1 VEPAAHSGRYVV
13 EAGADQAMH
22 ASLVLAPRGEQ
33 GMSHTLKLLVG
44 LLALLCLPAL
54 SACNTGADVEAGVSR
69 EGRTGTNQAGDAA
82 LSGEGS
88 SGTIEEEEEGLPA
101 RPESARKARH
111 GKSTMAGL
119 RLPNSA
125 AALT

>member
-88 SGTIEEEEEGLPA
+88 SGTIEEEEEGTSGEA
-101 RPESARKARH
+101 GESAEGTTR
-111 GKSTMAGL
+111 
-119 RLPNSA
+119 
-125 AALT
+125 